1 LLIVNSYGLLHAKE
15 KYVKSMRKVL
25 KTGT

>member
-1 LLIVNSYGLLHAKE
+1 VNSYGLLHAKE